1 MSSADLTTARRT
13 LLDRARIDVDRK
25 LGLLLLLH
33 LPVALVLAPL
43 HGTWGAALG
52 VSLPVT
58 AVILGLTRARPGA
71 AITRFAVAVA
81 FMAYSALFIHQSD
94 GMVEAHFHVFVSL
107 AFLLSYRD
115 WRAPV
120 VAAAV
125 IAVHHVAF
133 MFLQN
138 AGVGV
143 HLLPHGRCTL
153 GIVAIH
159 AAMVVMETAV
169 LAWMAIQLQREV
181 TESDQLQQVAHEL
194 AAGNVDVEVDGG
206 ETAAAYRKVI
216 VAVRSLVEEA
226 GAVSSAAQHQDFTR
240 RGDADRFDGSYKR
253 VILDLNAS
261 MDAVQAAHAQAA
273 RERDDVLRFLAS
285 LKQAVDRLANC
296 DMTARLTGRF
306 AGDQGQAQEAFNAA
320 LERLEATLADVAQ
333 LSASCSEAAG
343 EISEGSQR
351 LAQGASA
358 QAAAVEESSAS
369 LQELTAMTKSTAEHA
384 HAGSRLAEETR
395 RSASEGVDAM
405 KALSEAVA
413 RIKGSADETAKIV
426 RTIDEIAFQTNLL
439 ALNAAVEAARAGD
452 AGKGFA
458 VVASEVRE
466 LAMRSADA
474 ARSSSQLIAQSV
486 KEAATGT
493 ALSQDVAARLGD
505 IDQRV
510 QRLRDVIGEI
520 ASANEQQ
527 ATGVSQITTA
537 VEQVGHITQS
547 SADTAEESQRVAQ
560 RLAGESHR
568 MDDLLGEFRLEGG
581 VPTSHPLVPSG
592 RALERVR
599 VLSHA

>member
-1 MSSADLTTARRT
+1 MSFAEPSTARRT

-33 LPVALVLAPL
+33 LPVALILAPL

-52 VSLPVT
+52 VSIPVS
-58 AVILGLTRARPGA
+58 AIVVGLTRARPGA

-81 FMAYSALFIHQSD
+81 FMVYSALFIHQSD

-169 LAWMAIQLQREV
+169 LVWMAIQLQREV
-181 TESDQLQQVAHEL
+181 SESDQLQQVAHEL

-226 GAVSSAAQHQDFTR
+226 GAVSSAAQRQDFTR
-240 RGDADRFDGSYKR
+240 RGDATRFDGSYKH

-261 MDAVQAAHAQAA
+261 MDAVQMAHAQAA

-285 LKQAVDRLANC
+285 LKDAVNRLANC
-296 DMTARLTGRF
+296 DMTARLDGRF
-306 AGDQGQAQEAFNAA
+306 AGDQGKAQDAFNAA
-320 LERLEATLADVAQ
+320 LE
-333 LSASCSEAAG
+333 
-343 EISEGSQR
+343 
-351 LAQGASA
+351 
-358 QAAAVEESSAS
+358 
-369 LQELTAMTKSTAEHA
+369 
-384 HAGSRLAEETR
+384 
-395 RSASEGVDAM
+395 
-405 KALSEAVA
+405 
-413 RIKGSADETAKIV
+413 
-426 RTIDEIAFQTNLL
+426 
-439 ALNAAVEAARAGD
+439 
-452 AGKGFA
+452 
-458 VVASEVRE
+458 
-466 LAMRSADA
+466 
-474 ARSSSQLIAQSV
+474 ARSP
-486 KEAATGT
+486 TG
-493 ALSQDVAARLGD
+493 AN
-505 IDQRV
+505 
-510 QRLRDVIGEI
+510 
-520 ASANEQQ
+520 ASRRA
-527 ATGVSQITTA
+527 
-537 VEQVGHITQS
+537 
-547 SADTAEESQRVAQ
+547 
-560 RLAGESHR
+560 HR
-568 MDDLLGEFRLEGG
+568 RR
-581 VPTSHPLVPSG
+581 PRRWRSPRPRCRNS
-592 RALERVR
+592 RR
-599 VLSHA
+599 